1 MTADEP
7 ESPLE
12 QRHSDPW
19 RAVALLTLAF
29 VVWLSFQTFQ
39 QIRERGAL
47 QAVRTAQEAA
57 IGHAQKV
64 RGQFESIT
72 KGTLELAQQ
81 GNAGAALIIEE
92 LARRGVTINPKSPF
106 GPAPSAPSK

>member
-7 ESPLE
+7 ESPPE
-12 QRHSDPW
+12 QRYSDPW

-29 VVWLSFQTFQ
+29 VAWLSFQTFQ

-47 QAVRTAQEAA
+47 QAVRTTQEAA

-64 RGQFESIT
+64 RGQFETIT
-72 KGTLELAQQ
+72 RGTLELAQQ

-92 LARRGVTINPKSPF
+92 LARRGVTIKPNSPF
-106 GPAPSAPSK
+106 GSPAPAPSK